1 MSHRSS
7 SQPIPSASDKP
18 GLGDPHSSEDR
29 DTHLTDTTLATTEE
43 GSDSRDVTRLSVA
56 LGASYRLWDDGSD
69 ALSTYASYYLNPA
82 RSYAGTVAYRFQ

>member
-18 GLGDPHSSEDR
+18 GLGDPHSCEDR
-29 DTHLTDTTLATTEE
+29 DTRLTDTTLATTEE
-43 GSDSRDVTRLSVA
+43 GSDSRDVTRLSGA

-82 RSYAGTVAYRFQ
+82 RTHSGSVVYRFQ